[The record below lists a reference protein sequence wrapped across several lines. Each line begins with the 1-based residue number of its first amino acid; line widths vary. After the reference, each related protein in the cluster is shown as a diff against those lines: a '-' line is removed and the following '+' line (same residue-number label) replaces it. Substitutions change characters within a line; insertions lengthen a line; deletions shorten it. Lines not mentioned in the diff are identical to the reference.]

1 MEEQMTIEDW
11 LDDLCVRFIL
21 NLPEEDLG
29 SIPHICFQIEEA
41 HWFYEDFIRVLDP
54 ALPHMTLKDFC
65 LRMFQHCPLFA
76 NYSIEHH
83 MRAYQ
88 EFMQYKTRIPVRGA
102 IMLNHEMDSCVLVR
116 GWKNNSTWSFPRG
129 KINKDETDLD
139 CAIRECWEETGFDLR
154 KAGLVPAD
162 DDVKFFDITMRDQ
175 HLRMFVFRDVPMDTV
190 FEPQTRN
197 EIGKV
202 AWYNLR
208 DLPAFRKKK
217 QGGKQAEGGNGA
229 AANAIPNASKFYNVA
244 PFLVPLKKWVLS
256 QKKKDIPPEVLQ
268 DDAFVNNRDIEELEA
283 AIPHFQEAVNRSMAA
298 EQEMRNLLNIQQ
310 HASASTSMPN
320 GSNTQ
325 GAALLSMLQSKEAST
340 APFQNQYPHSPM
352 EQTTIQAP
360 QPQSPH
366 YRQHAQRLTQGTFE
380 HAPQFPMVP
389 QPQMMHDS
397 LQQQQYHARPQVHM
411 TTDAS
416 GGPHIM
422 VAPRQYQNQPQLVH
436 PQPQPPQVQQALL
449 MRAML
454 GTPGAQPH
462 QQHHPGPSHAGQNI
476 PQQHPQ
482 QQHPQQYH
490 QQHHHHQQQQPHPP
504 QPNPFNVAANNG
516 PSGQS
521 QPSAHSMG
529 LLNMFKD
536 KTAQE
541 NVQQAPSQP
550 KPMPVQPPTQS
561 QDRHR
566 SGLLDM
572 FKQGEQSPAQAAAR
586 PDLQLPFGA
595 LSIASRP
602 KQQGQQNTAQEPQAA
617 AHGANQSPRYPYADP
632 NRGVSAA
639 DMSIARAPDA
649 SALPMPNNILQP
661 RRESTH
667 EQRTQLLSL
676 FGKNKG
682 KEPAVSS
689 PSMEN
694 ARPRS
699 RVASIASGAGSQSS
713 RRGSQTPTSL
723 TPADQNFLL
732 NFLKNASKPPR

>member
-1 MEEQMTIEDW
+1 MEDQMTIEDW

-54 ALPHMTLKDFC
+54 ALPHMSLKEFC

-83 MRAYQ
+83 VRAYQ

-102 IMLNHEMDSCVLVR
+102 IMLNHDMDQCVLVR
-116 GWKNNSTWSFPRG
+116 GWKSNSTWSFPRG

-139 CAIRECWEETGFDLR
+139 CAVRECWEETGLDLR

-175 HLRMFVFRDVPMDTV
+175 HLRMFVFRDVPLDTK

-202 AWYNLR
+202 DWYYLR

-217 QGGKQAEGGNGA
+217 GGKQAEGNGA
-229 AANAIPNASKFYNVA
+229 PAANTIPNASKFYNVA

-268 DDAFVNNRDIEELEA
+268 DETFINNRDIDELEA
-283 AIPHFQEAVNRSMAA
+283 AIPHFQEAANRSRAA
-298 EQEMRNLLNIQQ
+298 EQEMRNLLNVQQ
-310 HASASTSMPN
+310 HPSASLPN
-320 GSNTQ
+320 GSSNQQ
-325 GAALLSMLQSKEAST
+325 GAALLSMLQSNQAST
-340 APFQNQYPHSPM
+340 APFQNQYPHTPM
-352 EQTTIQAP
+352 EQTIAQAP

-366 YRQHAQRLTQGTFE
+366 YRHHAQRLAQGTFE
-380 HAPQFPMVP
+380 NPPQFPIVQ

-397 LQQQQYHARPQVHM
+397 PQQQYQARPQVHM

-416 GGPHIM
+416 GRPNVM
-422 VAPRQYQNQPQLVH
+422 VAPRHYQTQPQLVH

-454 GTPGAQPH
+454 GTPGGQPSH
-462 QQHHPGPSHAGQNI
+462 QTHAGPSHASQNI
-476 PQQHPQ
+476 AH
-482 QQHPQQYH
+482 QHPQQYH
-490 QQHHHHQQQQPHPP
+490 NQQQHHHQPQQQQAP
-504 QPNPFNVAANNG
+504 QAQPQLNTFSMAANHG
-516 PSGQS
+516 PEQPH
-521 QPSAHSMG
+521 PSAHSMG

-536 KTAQE
+536 KNVQE
-541 NVQQAPSQP
+541 NVHRSPEQP
-550 KPMPVQPPTQS
+550 RPIQP
-561 QDRHR
+561 QDKHR

-572 FKQGEQSPAQAAAR
+572 FKQGEQAAPNPAPAPPAAAAR

-602 KQQGQQNTAQEPQAA
+602 QQASQDFAREPKPAPQV
-617 AHGANQSPRYPYADP
+617 ANQSPRYPYADP

-639 DMSIARAPDA
+639 DMSIGRAPDP

-661 RRESTH
+661 RMESSQ

-676 FGKNKG
+676 FGTSKG
-682 KEPAVSS
+682 KEPAMPS
-689 PSMEN
+689 PLMET

-699 RVASIASGAGSQSS
+699 RVASIASGGGSQSS
-713 RRGSQTPTSL
+713 RRGSQTPNSL
-723 TPADQNFLL
+723 TAADQNFLMT
-732 NFLKNASKPPR
+732 FLKNASKPQR

>member
-1 MEEQMTIEDW
+1 MEEQMTLEDW

-54 ALPHMTLKDFC
+54 ALPHMSLKDFC

-83 MRAYQ
+83 VRAYQ

-116 GWKNNSTWSFPRG
+116 GWKSNSTWSFPRG

-139 CAIRECWEETGFDLR
+139 CAIRECWEETGFDVR

-217 QGGKQAEGGNGA
+217 GGKQNEGNG

-244 PFLVPLKKWVLS
+244 PFLVPLKKWVLG
-256 QKKKDIPPEVLQ
+256 QKKKDIPPKVFQ
-268 DDAFVNNRDIEELEA
+268 DDVFVNNSDIEELEA
-283 AIPHFQEAVNRSMAA
+283 AIPQFQEASNRSFAA
-298 EQEMRNLLNIQQ
+298 TRESPRSL
-310 HASASTSMPN
+310 PN
-320 GSNTQ
+320 EGGGNNQ
-325 GAALLSMLQSKEAST
+325 GAALLSMLQSKEVAA
-340 APFQNQYPHSPM
+340 APFQNQYPHTPLDHI
-352 EQTTIQAP
+352 TTHVS

-366 YRQHAQRLTQGTFE
+366 YHHQAQRLPYGAFE
-380 HAPQFPMVP
+380 NPPQFPIAP
-389 QPQMMHDS
+389 HSQNAYSSP
-397 LQQQQYHARPQVHM
+397 QQYQARPQVHM
-411 TTDAS
+411 TTDSS
-416 GGPHIM
+416 GRQNVM
-422 VAPRQYQNQPQLVH
+422 VSPRQYQTQPQLLH

-449 MRAML
+449 MRGML
-454 GTPGAQPH
+454 STPGGQAQ
-462 QQHHPGPSHAGQNI
+462 QSRPGPVQGNLHIA
-476 PQQHPQ
+476 
-482 QQHPQQYH
+482 H
-490 QQHHHHQQQQPHPP
+490 QHQQQQQLQQKQPP
-504 QPNPFNVAANNG
+504 QPNPFNMASVDGG
-516 PSGQS
+516 PRGQA

-536 KTAQE
+536 KPAQE
-541 NVQQAPSQP
+541 NAPQVL
-550 KPMPVQPPTQS
+550 KPMPPT
-561 QDRHR
+561 DKHR

-572 FKQGEQSPAQAAAR
+572 FKQGDQPTADTRS
-586 PDLQLPFGA
+586 DLHLPFGA
-595 LSIASRP
+595 LSIASRQP
-602 KQQGQQNTAQEPQAA
+602 QPSQNTARMDTTR
-617 AHGANQSPRYPYADP
+617 SPRYPYADP

-639 DMSIARAPDA
+639 DMSIARVPDA
-649 SALPMPNNILQP
+649 SALPRPNNILQP
-661 RRESTH
+661 RRDSSQ

-682 KEPAVSS
+682 KDPVASVS
-689 PSMEN
+689 PVDMV
-694 ARPRS
+694 RPRS
-699 RVASIASGAGSQSS
+699 RVASIASQSVSGSQTAGS
-713 RRGSQTPTSL
+713 RRGSHTPTSL
-723 TPADQNFLL
+723 TPADQSFLM
-732 NFLKNASKPPR
+732 NFLKNASKPQR

>member
-54 ALPHMTLKDFC
+54 ALPHMSLKEFC

-76 NYSIEHH
+76 NYSTEHH

-162 DDVKFFDITMRDQ
+162 EDVKFFDITMRDQ

-217 QGGKQAEGGNGA
+217 GGKQTEGNA

-256 QKKKDIPPEVLQ
+256 QKKKDIPSEVLQ
-268 DDAFVNNRDIEELEA
+268 DDVFVNNGDIEELEA
-283 AIPHFQEAVNRSMAA
+283 AIPQFQESTSRSLNA
-298 EQEMRNLLNIQQ
+298 EQELRSLLKVEEQ
-310 HASASTSMPN
+310 AGVAMPN
-320 GSNTQ
+320 GNSNSQ
-325 GAALLSMLQSKEAST
+325 GAALLSMLQSKGVAA
-340 APFQNQYPHSPM
+340 APFQNQYPHTPLEHTITEM
-352 EQTTIQAP
+352 EQP
-360 QPQSPH
+360 LSPH
-366 YRQHAQRLTQGTFE
+366 HHHQARRLPQEAFE
-380 HAPQFPMVP
+380 NPPQFPITSRS
-389 QPQMMHDS
+389 QMPYNS
-397 LQQQQYHARPQVHM
+397 SQQYQARPQVHM

-416 GGPHIM
+416 GRPS
-422 VAPRQYQNQPQLVH
+422 VLVSPRQYQTQPQLLH

-449 MRAML
+449 MRGML
-454 GTPGAQPH
+454 GTPGVQPQPPHSGPAHGGQQIAH
-462 QQHHPGPSHAGQNI
+462 QQH
-476 PQQHPQ
+476 
-482 QQHPQQYH
+482 QYQH
-490 QQHHHHQQQQPHPP
+490 QQ
-504 QPNPFNVAANNG
+504 QPNPFAMAAIGGG
-516 PSGQS
+516 PRGPP

-541 NVQQAPSQP
+541 NVPHTANQS
-550 KPMPVQPPTQS
+550 KPLLPI
-561 QDRHR
+561 DKHR
-566 SGLLDM
+566 TGLLDM
-572 FKQGEQSPAQAAAR
+572 FKQGDQT
-586 PDLQLPFGA
+586 
-595 LSIASRP
+595 
-602 KQQGQQNTAQEPQAA
+602 NAA
-617 AHGANQSPRYPYADP
+617 AHPDLDQPFGSLSINSRQQHQAPPPPPTTTTITTTTTTTQRITGEFNPASQSATCLPRYPFSDP

-639 DMSIARAPDA
+639 DISIARAPEA
-649 SALPMPNNILQP
+649 SALPLPNHILQP
-661 RRESTH
+661 RQESSQ
-667 EQRTQLLSL
+667 EQRSQLLSL
-676 FGKNKG
+676 FGKAKG
-682 KEPAVSS
+682 KEPAMS
-689 PSMEN
+689 PVEI

-713 RRGSQTPTSL
+713 RRGSHTPTSL

-732 NFLKNASKPPR
+732 NYLKNASKPPR

>member
-1 MEEQMTIEDW
+1 MEEHMTLEDW

-54 ALPHMTLKDFC
+54 ALPHMSLKDFC

-83 MRAYQ
+83 IRAYQ

-116 GWKNNSTWSFPRG
+116 GWKSNATWSFPRG

-139 CAIRECWEETGFDLR
+139 CAVRECWEETGFDLR
-154 KAGLVPAD
+154 KAGLVPSD
-162 DDVKFFDITMRDQ
+162 DEVKFFDITMRDQ

-217 QGGKQAEGGNGA
+217 AVKQNEGNGV
-229 AANAIPNASKFYNVA
+229 NAIPNASKFYNVA

-256 QKKKDIPPEVLQ
+256 QKKKDIPPQVLQ
-268 DDAFVNNRDIEELEA
+268 DDVFANADIEELEA
-283 AIPHFQEAVNRSMAA
+283 AIPHFQEASDRAV
-298 EQEMRNLLNIQQ
+298 EQGLRGLLQVQ
-310 HASASTSMPN
+310 EESETAQN
-320 GSNTQ
+320 GNNH
-325 GAALLSMLQSKEAST
+325 GAALLSMLQSKEA
-340 APFQNQYPHSPM
+340 PEFQNQYPHTPL
-352 EQTTIQAP
+352 EQTISQP
-360 QPQSPH
+360 SQPQSPH
-366 YRQHAQRLTQGTFE
+366 YHHQVQRLPHHGAFE
-380 HAPQFPMVP
+380 NPPQFPVASQSHMNNNNNYH
-389 QPQMMHDS
+389 QPQAPIQSQPQYHP
-397 LQQQQYHARPQVHM
+397 QNHPQQYQQARPQVHM
-411 TTDAS
+411 SADAQ
-416 GGPHIM
+416 GYQNVM
-422 VAPRQYQNQPQLVH
+422 VSPRQYQTQPQLLH

-449 MRAML
+449 MRGML
-454 GTPGAQPH
+454 GTPGQVQPP
-462 QQHHPGPSHAGQNI
+462 QQLRPGPVQGT
-476 PQQHPQ
+476 QHIAH
-482 QQHPQQYH
+482 QHQH
-490 QQHHHHQQQQPHPP
+490 QHQQQQP
-504 QPNPFNVAANNG
+504 NPFA
-516 PSGQS
+516 PSHLGSAPRVQA

-536 KTAQE
+536 KGAQE
-541 NVQQAPSQP
+541 NSPNPVIQP
-550 KPMPVQPPTQS
+550 KPLNQ

-572 FKQGEQSPAQAAAR
+572 FKQGEQTTPTTR
-586 PDLQLPFGA
+586 PDLNLPFGA
-595 LSIASRP
+595 LSIAQRP
-602 KQQGQQNTAQEPQAA
+602 MQQAG
-617 AHGANQSPRYPYADP
+617 GG
-632 NRGVSAA
+632 RGVTAT
-639 DMSIARAPDA
+639 DMSIAGAPDPA
-649 SALPMPNNILQP
+649 ALPLPNKIIRP
-661 RRESTH
+661 RQGSST
-667 EQRTQLLSL
+667 EQKSQLLSL
-676 FGKNKG
+676 FSSKG
-682 KEPAVSS
+682 KDLVPAS
-689 PSMEN
+689 PMDI

-699 RVASIASGAGSQSS
+699 RVASIASAHSGS

-732 NFLKNASKPPR
+732 NFLKNASKPQR